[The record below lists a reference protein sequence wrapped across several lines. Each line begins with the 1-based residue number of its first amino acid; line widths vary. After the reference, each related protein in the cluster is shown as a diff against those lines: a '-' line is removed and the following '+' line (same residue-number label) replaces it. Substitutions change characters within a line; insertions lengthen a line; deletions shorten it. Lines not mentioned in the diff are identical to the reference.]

1 MIAEAQ
7 VTTRNAGLLVVQRG
21 AQVAS
26 GFLFAM
32 LIPRLMGAE
41 TYGQYALVTS
51 LALWF
56 VLASN
61 LGFTQVIARY
71 VPEFMLSDDKPGMQ
85 AFFGGLLTVRLT
97 SGVLA
102 AALLLLL
109 TALWLRELDRL
120 ALAFV
125 AGVVRAA
132 SHLFF
137 ALFLGLNQAA
147 RWGME
152 AVVRG
157 WVSLTVLLL
166 ALSSVG
172 RLLALVYDQ
181 PGVALT
187 AEGARLAAFW
197 TVGPVLV
204 AWQGDF
210 GGCLAVL
217 AASILYAVY
226 FTWRM
231 MCTVHYSLRMWF
243 LVIAL
248 GGLFLPLTWLPS
260 MLNASSLLVSVG
272 LYATFLIGYGGILFL
287 LRIVTPAE
295 IAAAWRAISQR
306 VQAAY

>member
-32 LIPRLMGAE
+32 LIPRLMGAD

-85 AFFGGLLTVRLT
+85 AFFGGLLTVRLA

-109 TALWLRELDRL
+109 TVLWLRELDRL

-125 AGVVRAA
+125 AGVVVVRVA

-187 AEGARLAAFW
+187 AEGARLAALDGGAGTGGLAGGFR
-197 TVGPVLV
+197 GLPGCAGGINPVC
-204 AWQGDF
+204 
-210 GGCLAVL
+210 CLFYMAHDVHRALFPAHVVPGHRPGRPVPAVDL
-217 AASILYAVY
+217 AAVYAECVISAGERRAVCHIPDRL
-226 FTWRM
+226 WRN
-231 MCTVHYSLRMWF
+231 SLPVTDRY
-243 LVIAL
+243 
-248 GGLFLPLTWLPS
+248 
-260 MLNASSLLVSVG
+260 ASRDRS
-272 LYATFLIGYGGILFL
+272 
-287 LRIVTPAE
+287 
-295 IAAAWRAISQR
+295 R
-306 VQAAY
+306 VAGD